1 MEKEWVA
8 YTKQE
13 KEEYINNL
21 QELDDEKL
29 IWYWNNYIDYIGDNN
44 YQLTV
49 YEVEDFD
56 DNFLVIDRYR
66 EQAIDNAPLNW
77 KNYIYISLTG
87 EVFDSIWEYSEFR
100 KIIEEEGWEDFA
112 QFIVD
117 SGFDKYEEDTNDY
130 FDIAK
135 TE

>member
-1 MEKEWVA
+1 MAKEWVA

-77 KNYIYISLTG
+77 KDYIYISLTS